1 MNPFPFTGQLK
12 PQENA
17 FAVDGSRLWLSSEQ
31 MRQNDKKFK
40 PIGIA
45 HQFSNIEMCIST
57 VREILKETNS
67 LCLFVSGLVDWYET
81 SLQILP
87 YSNMSPLCTALKVLS
102 AAQPTF

>member
-40 PIGIA
+40 PFEIA
-45 HQFSNIEMCIST
+45 NQFSNIEMCSCCIST
-57 VREILKETNS
+57 VREILKEINI
-67 LCLFVSGLVDWYET
+67 LCVFVSGLA
-81 SLQILP
+81 LQ
-87 YSNMSPLCTALKVLS
+87 
-102 AAQPTF
+102 